1 MEKKY
6 KLTEET
12 INVDGRTLHRI
23 EALKD
28 FSNVKKGDKGGFIEN
43 ENNLTQYGK
52 CWVYDN
58 AEVSGYA
65 MVHNNATV
73 SGNAK
78 VSGNA
83 IIHEDAKV
91 YGDAKVSGKAIV
103 HDKAE
108 IYDNAEVHGDAM
120 VYENAKV
127 YGDAKVSGN
136 AIVYGDAEVCG
147 KAEVCDNAEI
157 CGNAIIANDS
167 DYIVFKNWWSSGRY
181 FTWTKS
187 NNMWKVGCFYGSGKQ
202 LINKAYMDSELS
214 GNEYERVVRYVDKDY
229 PEIIKNQQ
237 ENRRVMTEQEI
248 FEKLKEALDYQ
259 YMYDRWAWGEERKE
273 VDNLEDYLRIIKQER
288 EIEKDFEDA
297 ELKRVNTYKEF
308 IHYLHDKAIGNKDS
322 IIECF
327 DENDVNIFIGYKTVT
342 KKLIDGK
349 LYLEFEDKDTKYRAE
364 WQAIDNY
371 AVWQTC
377 GVCGDDYSGYLLFP
391 TYKDD
396 EYFVLWYKI

>member
-12 INVDGRTLHRI
+12 INVDGRTLYRI
-23 EALKD
+23 EALTYFGD
-28 FSNVKKGDKGGFIEN
+28 VKQGDKGGFIEN

-91 YGDAKVSGKAIV
+91 YGDAKVSGNAAV
-103 HDKAE
+103 FGDTE

-120 VYENAKV
+120 VYENAKIYGNAKVSGKAIVHDKAEIYDKAEV
-127 YGDAKVSGN
+127 YGDTMVYENAKIYGNAKVSGN
-136 AIVYGDAEVCG
+136 AAVFGDAEVCG

-157 CGNAIIANDS
+157 RGNAIVANDS

-202 LINKAYMDSELS
+202 LINKAYMDSEQS
-214 GNEYERVVRYVDKDY
+214 GTEYERVVRYVEKDY
-229 PEIIKNQQ
+229 RN
-237 ENRRVMTEQEI
+237 
-248 FEKLKEALDYQ
+248 
-259 YMYDRWAWGEERKE
+259 
-273 VDNLEDYLRIIKQER
+273 
-288 EIEKDFEDA
+288 
-297 ELKRVNTYKEF
+297 
-308 IHYLHDKAIGNKDS
+308 S
-322 IIECF
+322 
-327 DENDVNIFIGYKTVT
+327 
-342 KKLIDGK
+342 
-349 LYLEFEDKDTKYRAE
+349 
-364 WQAIDNY
+364 
-371 AVWQTC
+371 
-377 GVCGDDYSGYLLFP
+377 
-391 TYKDD
+391 
-396 EYFVLWYKI
+396 

>member
-12 INVDGRTLHRI
+12 INVDGRTLYRI
-23 EALKD
+23 EALTYFGD
-28 FSNVKKGDKGGFIEN
+28 VKQGDKGGFIEN

-91 YGDAKVSGKAIV
+91 YGDAKVSGNAAV
-103 HDKAE
+103 FGDTE

-120 VYENAKV
+120 VYENAKI
-127 YGDAKVSGN
+127 YGNAKVSGN
-136 AIVYGDAEVCG
+136 AAVFGDAEVCG

-157 CGNAIIANDS
+157 RGNAIVANDS

-202 LINKAYMDSELS
+202 LINKAYMDSEQS
-214 GNEYERVVRYVDKDY
+214 GTEYERVVRYVEKDY
-229 PEIIKNQQ
+229 RN
-237 ENRRVMTEQEI
+237 
-248 FEKLKEALDYQ
+248 
-259 YMYDRWAWGEERKE
+259 
-273 VDNLEDYLRIIKQER
+273 
-288 EIEKDFEDA
+288 
-297 ELKRVNTYKEF
+297 
-308 IHYLHDKAIGNKDS
+308 S
-322 IIECF
+322 
-327 DENDVNIFIGYKTVT
+327 
-342 KKLIDGK
+342 
-349 LYLEFEDKDTKYRAE
+349 
-364 WQAIDNY
+364 
-371 AVWQTC
+371 
-377 GVCGDDYSGYLLFP
+377 
-391 TYKDD
+391 
-396 EYFVLWYKI
+396 

>member
-12 INVDGRTLHRI
+12 INVDGRTLYRI
-23 EALKD
+23 EALTYFGD
-28 FSNVKKGDKGGFIEN
+28 VKQGDKGGFIEN

-52 CWVYDN
+52 CWVYD
-58 AEVSGYA
+58 
-65 MVHNNATV
+65 NATV

-91 YGDAKVSGKAIV
+91 YGDAKVSGNAIV

-108 IYDNAEVHGDAM
+108 VYGDAM
-120 VYENAKV
+120 VYENAKI

-136 AIVYGDAEVCG
+136 AVVFGDAVVCG
-147 KAEVCDNAEI
+147 KAEVCDEAI
-157 CGNAIIANDS
+157 VCGNAIVANDS

-229 PEIIKNQQ
+229 PEIIKNQ
-237 ENRRVMTEQEI
+237 
-248 FEKLKEALDYQ
+248 
-259 YMYDRWAWGEERKE
+259 
-273 VDNLEDYLRIIKQER
+273 
-288 EIEKDFEDA
+288 
-297 ELKRVNTYKEF
+297 
-308 IHYLHDKAIGNKDS
+308 
-322 IIECF
+322 
-327 DENDVNIFIGYKTVT
+327 
-342 KKLIDGK
+342 
-349 LYLEFEDKDTKYRAE
+349 
-364 WQAIDNY
+364 
-371 AVWQTC
+371 
-377 GVCGDDYSGYLLFP
+377 
-391 TYKDD
+391 
-396 EYFVLWYKI
+396 